1 MTDSTATSTATAGT
15 SSSTSATAT
24 AGTSATVTTTR
35 PARVVRLIRAQH
47 AVEGDGFVVRR
58 PFPTASLSHIDPF
71 LLFDHMGPVDF
82 EPGRGVGT
90 PWHPHR
96 GFETVTYLLE
106 GDAEHRDSMGNQG
119 FMSSGDT
126 QWMTAGSG
134 VLHKEGPTEAVQLE
148 GGRTHGLQ
156 LWVNLPAAKKM
167 IAPAYQD
174 LRAAANARRDEPG
187 ATVRVIAGELFGLTG
202 PGSTH
207 TPISYAHVTLAE
219 GASVST
225 PLPAGHVVLAYPM
238 TGAFTV
244 GTDGGGGDTSNNVTQ
259 VDEGILSVIEGDV
272 LTLTGAA
279 ASSEVIVLTGAPIG
293 EPVARYGPFV
303 MNTEAEI
310 RQAFSDFERGDFGAP
325 TD

>member
-1 MTDSTATSTATAGT
+1 MTDTHITPQTG
-15 SSSTSATAT
+15 
-24 AGTSATVTTTR
+24 G
-35 PARVVRLIRAQH
+35 RVVRLIRAQH

-58 PFPTASLSHIDPF
+58 PFPTPSLSHIDPF

-119 FMSSGDT
+119 FMKSGDT

-134 VLHKEGPTEAVQLE
+134 VLHKEGPSEEAQAT

-167 IAPAYQD
+167 TEPAYQD
-174 LRAAANARRDEPG
+174 LRADQNAVAELPG

-207 TPISYAHVTLAE
+207 TPISYGHVTLTE
-219 GASVST
+219 GATVST
-225 PLPAGHVVLAYPM
+225 PLPAGHVVLVYPM
-238 TGAFTV
+238 SGSFTA
-244 GTDGGGGDTSNNVTQ
+244 GTTLVE
-259 VDEGILSVIEGDV
+259 EGILAIVEGTEI
-272 LTLTGAA
+272 TLTGATA
-279 ASSEVIVLTGAPIG
+279 HSEVILLTGEPIG

-310 RQAFSDFERGDFGAP
+310 RQAFADFERGVFGP
-325 TD
+325 IGD

>member
-1 MTDSTATSTATAGT
+1 MTILTSEWHQ
-15 SSSTSATAT
+15 
-24 AGTSATVTTTR
+24 
-35 PARVVRLIRAQH
+35 ARVVRLVRAQH

-106 GDAEHRDSMGNQG
+106 GDAEHRDSMGNHG
-119 FMSSGDT
+119 VLGAGDT

-134 VLHKEGPTEAVQLE
+134 VLHKEGPTETVRLE

-167 IAPAYQD
+167 IEPAYQD
-174 LRAAANARRDEPG
+174 LQAAEVATASQQG
-187 ATVRVIAGELFGLTG
+187 ATIRVIAGDLFGLTG
-202 PGSTH
+202 PGHTH
-207 TPISYAHVTLAE
+207 TPISYAHVTLAAD
-219 GASVST
+219 ASVT
-225 PLPAGHVVLAYPM
+225 TALPAGHVVLGYPL
-238 TGAFTV
+238 TGAFDV
-244 GTDGGGGDTSNNVTQ
+244 SGTQ
-259 VDEGILSVIEGDV
+259 VDEGILAVLEGQQ
-272 LTLTGAA
+272 LTLTGVAT
-279 ASSEVIVLTGAPIG
+279 SSEIILLTGQPIG
-293 EPVARYGPFV
+293 EPVARHGPFV
-303 MNTEAEI
+303 MNTEAEL
-310 RQAFSDFERGDFGAP
+310 RQAFDDFERGAFGSP

>member
-1 MTDSTATSTATAGT
+1 MTDSTATSTATTAGTTHSST
-15 SSSTSATAT
+15 SSSTS
-24 AGTSATVTTTR
+24 TR

-106 GDAEHRDSMGNQG
+106 GEAEHRDSMGNHG

-187 ATVRVIAGELFGLTG
+187 ATVRVIAGELFGLSG

-238 TGAFTV
+238 SGAFAV
-244 GTDGGGGDTSNNVTQ
+244 GAQGDTQGDSAQDNSTQ
-259 VDEGILSVIEGDV
+259 VDEGILSLIEGDV
-272 LTLTGAA
+272 LTLTGVA

-310 RQAFSDFERGDFGAP
+310 RQAFSDFERGLFGP
-325 TD
+325 VGD

>member
-1 MTDSTATSTATAGT
+1 M
-15 SSSTSATAT
+15 SSST
-24 AGTSATVTTTR
+24 TTDQHA
-35 PARVVRLIRAQH
+35 ARVVRLVRAQH

-106 GDAEHRDSMGNQG
+106 GDAEHRDSMGNHG
-119 FMSSGDT
+119 VLGTGDT

-134 VLHKEGPTEAVQLE
+134 VLHKEGPTETVQLE

-167 IAPAYQD
+167 IEPAYQD
-174 LRAAANARRDEPG
+174 LRAANVARRSEPG
-187 ATVRVIAGELFGLTG
+187 ADIRVIAGRLFGLSG

-207 TPISYAHVTLAE
+207 TPISYAHITLAND
-219 GASVST
+219 VSAT
-225 PLPAGHVVLAYPM
+225 TDLPPGHVVLAYPM

-244 GTDGGGGDTSNNVTQ
+244 GDTQ
-259 VDEGILSVIEGDV
+259 VDEGILAVLEGQQ
-272 LTLTGAA
+272 LTLTGTA
-279 ASSEVIVLTGAPIG
+279 ASSEVILLTGQPIG
-293 EPVARYGPFV
+293 EAVARSGPFV
-303 MNTEAEI
+303 MNTQDEL
-310 RQAFSDFERGDFGAP
+310 RQAFADFDKGTFGSP